1 MIGVCCQWLESVQRP
16 RSGDYHYVNAVDEHS
31 LQLGRYAAGK
41 YTPEHIRSTYLHNVN
56 NLIRMLPRI
65 SQSGIRL
72 FRISSSLFPLADKVD
87 KVHWDNDVIRTQL
100 KRVGDLVKSLQIR
113 VTTHPGQFCVLSSD
127 SDRVVE
133 NSFNEL
139 ALHGWIFDVMGL
151 DHSPHYAINIHGG
164 KSDRSS
170 RLIEQIKSLPQSVR
184 SRLTLEN
191 DESAYSLIDLLGIHK
206 ETNVPVVWDSH
217 HHTFN
222 DDGVSMNDAYTL
234 SRLTWPTG
242 VTPLQHISN
251 TEPSSKGGSFTE
263 RRKHSNMIHYI
274 PDAQLQGLRDGTI
287 ACEIEAKMKN
297 IAVDSMV
304 NMFSLTRL

>member
-1 MIGVCCQWLESVQRP
+1 MIGVCCQWLERIKRP
-16 RSGDYHYVNAVDEHS
+16 RSGDYQYVNVVDERS
-31 LQLGRYAAGK
+31 LQLGRYIAGK
-41 YTPEHIRSTYLHNVN
+41 YTPEQISATYLHNIN

-65 SQSGIRL
+65 SRSGIRL

-87 KVHWDNDVIRTQL
+87 RAHWDNDAVRTQL
-100 KRVGDLVKSLQIR
+100 KCVGDIIKSLQLR

-151 DHSPHYAINIHGG
+151 DRSPQYAINIHGG

-170 RLIEQIKSLPQSVR
+170 RLIEQIKSLPQSVS

-191 DESAYSLIDLLGIHK
+191 DESAYSLIDLLTVHK
-206 ETNVPVVWDSH
+206 ETGVPVVWDSH

-222 DDGVSMNDAYTL
+222 DDGISLSDAYTL
-234 SRLTWPTG
+234 SRLTWPSG
-242 VTPLQHISN
+242 VMPLQHISN
-251 TEPSSKGGSFTE
+251 TEPSSSDGSFTE

-274 PDAQLQGLRDGTI
+274 PDAQLQGLRDGNV

-297 IAVDSMV
+297 IAVDHMV
-304 NMFSLTRL
+304 NIFGLTRL